1 MMAIKGGCL
10 CGGVRYEISGK
21 PEQAANC
28 HCSMCRKQTGSA
40 FFSALPVM
48 AKNLRWTQG
57 EDLVARYES
66 SPGGARLFCKK
77 CGSTLGGGPMN
88 PKPDDLYYLAM
99 GTLDD
104 DPGIKPSAHI
114 YVGSKA
120 PWHEI
125 TDKLPQF
132 KEFPG

>member
-1 MMAIKGGCL
+1 M
-10 CGGVRYEISGK
+10 
-21 PEQAANC
+21 
-28 HCSMCRKQTGSA
+28 H
-40 FFSALPVM
+40 
-48 AKNLRWTQG
+48 
-57 EDLVARYES
+57 
-66 SPGGARLFCKK
+66 
-77 CGSTLGGGPMN
+77 
-88 PKPDDLYYLAM
+88 PKPDDMFYLAM

-104 DPGIKPSAHI
+104 DPEIKPSPHI